1 MAVLSLS
8 TILLNGHQVH
18 PTLLPRFL
26 FTGVSQGQDLRNR
39 VPKHRT
45 LDQLKE
51 NICREIRN
59 IPQEIFP
66 KVMTGMAT
74 RV

>member
-8 TILLNGHQVH
+8 TILLNGHHVH
-18 PTLLPRFL
+18 TTLLPRFL
-26 FTGVSQGQDLRNR
+26 FTGVSQGQDLRNT